1 MINITKSL
9 SEGGQI
15 WAHRMRMLRQV
26 IKIVFFTSA
35 SIFLLTIIT
44 FMLWKH
50 SSLLLALYYNVKATF
65 VSLYQDKV
73 SIDPQLWKKVSGVD
87 YRNQELML
95 SASKVIK
102 FTAPHVEK
110 LNSELFKSIFI
121 GLKAFSTTMVMMT
134 SYFLARGL
142 NSKGKTHLSGSKVVK
157 PLFLRLKLYLFINAS
172 NIKIGKL
179 PYVKDTET
187 MHTLIT
193 GGTGSGKSNCL
204 HHILK
209 SVREARSKTIVID
222 TTGAFVSRYYREGK
236 DVILNPFDARGAH
249 WSPWADCENKFDYEE
264 MAESFIPIS
273 NNDNERY
280 WRTSAKSLFSSL
292 LQKLDGEKK
301 VSDLVRWA
309 LYSSLRDLC
318 GFVEGTKAASHLDI
332 NSEKTAGSVR
342 SVASSYLE
350 CLEYIEDIE
359 NPFSI
364 KKWVSEEDDSWLFIC
379 CKPTQRASIAP
390 LISSWISIAVRGVLS
405 LEPSRTRRIWFVLDE
420 LPTLNKVKGLETL
433 LTEGRKYGACAL
445 LALQSP
451 SQLESIYGR
460 DVSHII
466 AGNCSTKIVFSEY
479 DPEIAERI
487 SKIFGVSEIGE
498 YQEGISYGAHEMRD
512 GVNLSYQK
520 KKQSTVSATDI
531 QSLKPNQA
539 YIRLS
544 GKQPITKIKL
554 KIKEN

>member
-1 MINITKSL
+1 MINLTKSL
-9 SEGGQI
+9 AEGGQT

-26 IKIVFFTSA
+26 IKIVICISA
-35 SIFLLTIIT
+35 FILILSIIL
-44 FMLWKH
+44 FMLWNNTP
-50 SSLLLALYYNVKATF
+50 LLIALYYNMKASI
-65 VSLYQDKV
+65 VSIFDDKLL
-73 SIDPQLWKKVSGVD
+73 IDPQLWKNMTGIDYGNREFSLSVSRVMKATDPKLAKLYPELLKGV
-87 YRNQELML
+87 YL
-95 SASKVIK
+95 
-102 FTAPHVEK
+102 
-110 LNSELFKSIFI
+110 
-121 GLKAFSTTMVMMT
+121 GLKTFCASTVIIIC
-134 SYFLARGL
+134 YFLIRGCS
-142 NSKGKTHLSGSKVVK
+142 SKGKTHVSGSKVAK
-157 PLFLRLKLYLFINAS
+157 SWFLRLKLQILRKAS
-172 NIKIGKL
+172 NIKIGQL

-193 GGTGSGKSNCL
+193 GGTGSGKTNCL
-204 HHILK
+204 HHILT
-209 SVREARSKTIVID
+209 SIREAGSKTIVID
-222 TTGAFVSRYYREGK
+222 TTGAFVSRYYRQGK
-236 DVILNPFDARGAH
+236 DVILNPFDERGVG
-249 WSPWADCENKFDYEE
+249 WSPWAECENKFDYEE
-264 MAESFIPIS
+264 LAESFIPIS
-273 NNDNERY
+273 NNESERY
-280 WRTSAKSLFSSL
+280 WRMAAKSLFSSL
-292 LQKLDGEKK
+292 LQKLDGTKK

-309 LYSSLRDLC
+309 LFASLRDLS
-318 GFVEGTKAASHLDI
+318 GFIEGTKAASHLDI

-342 SVASSYLE
+342 SVASSFLE
-350 CLEYIEDIE
+350 CLEHIEDIE

-379 CKPTQRASIAP
+379 CKPSQRASIAP

-405 LEPSRTRRIWFVLDE
+405 LDPSRTRRIWFVLDE

-520 KKQSTVSATDI
+520 KKQATVSATDI

-544 GKQPITKIKL
+544 GKQPITKMRL
-554 KIKEN
+554 KIHQ